1 MSKRGVVLALFAA
14 ALFGNAPSAAAVNPA
29 AKPSAARPASQP
41 RDWAQTVT
49 MTPQGSYVLGNPLAK
64 VRIVEYLSMTCTH
77 CAHFTGESLRP
88 LTDNYVRKGLVSIE
102 VRHAIRD
109 SLDVAATLLARC
121 GGAKP
126 FFGNVEALMAAQ
138 DNWVR
143 NAVTFQEADKGAAGK
158 LPLNQALAAFAHGA
172 GLDRIMA
179 ARGVSA
185 ARANA
190 CLTNK
195 TEQDRLVA
203 MAQEAWSARLIPG
216 TPAFLLNGTL
226 VAGAS
231 SWASLEPKLKDALR

>member
-1 MSKRGVVLALFAA
+1 MSKRGVWLALVAAGLFGAGPCAA
-14 ALFGNAPSAAAVNPA
+14 AAKSVA
-29 AKPSAARPASQP
+29 AKPAAR
-41 RDWAQTVT
+41 DWTQMVT

-77 CAHFTGESLRP
+77 CAHFTGESLKP
-88 LTDNYVRKGLVSIE
+88 LTDNYVRGGQVSIE

-138 DNWVR
+138 DDWVR
-143 NAVTFQEADKGAAGK
+143 DAVAFQEADQGAAGK
-158 LPLNQALAAFAHGA
+158 LPLGQALTAFAHGA

-179 ARGVSA
+179 ARGLPA

-190 CLTNK
+190 CLARQA
-195 TEQDRLVA
+195 EQDRLVA
-203 MAQEAWSARLIPG
+203 MAQEAWSTRKIPG
-216 TPAFLLNGTL
+216 TPSFLLNGTL
-226 VAGAS
+226 VPGAS
-231 SWASLEPKLKDALR
+231 SWATLEPKLKEALR

>member
-1 MSKRGVVLALFAA
+1 MSKRGVLLALVAAGLFSAGPCVAA
-14 ALFGNAPSAAAVNPA
+14 AKSVAPKPA
-29 AKPSAARPASQP
+29 AT
-41 RDWAQTVT
+41 RDWTQAVT

-77 CAHFTGESLRP
+77 CAHFTGESLKP
-88 LTDNYVRKGLVSIE
+88 LTDNYVRSGQVSIE

-138 DNWVR
+138 DDWVR
-143 NAVTFQEADKGAAGK
+143 DAVAFQEADQGAAGK

-179 ARGVSA
+179 ARGLPA

-190 CLTNK
+190 CLADK
-195 TEQDRLVA
+195 AEQDRLVA
-203 MAQEAWSARLIPG
+203 MAQEAWSTRKIPG
-216 TPAFLLNGTL
+216 TPSFLLNGTL
-226 VAGAS
+226 VPGAS
-231 SWASLEPKLKDALR
+231 SWATLEPRLKEVLR